1 MLSDPVLDASLPWGG
16 LPRGSIHQLEG
27 VPGDT
32 SVLSFAAGLTSRCA
46 GPDGRALWLRLRRDR
61 QETGEPYGPGL
72 ARYSLPPDRLML
84 VEARAIPDLLW
95 ALEEG
100 LRCTGFS
107 VALAEG
113 ISPDLTASRRL
124 QLAAEASGV
133 TALLVSPGPV
143 RTRSVALTRWRV
155 TAAPSARGVHRPRWQ
170 VELLHCRGGKPG
182 SWIMEWD
189 DAALGFAV
197 VPALASRALAQAV

>member
-1 MLSDPVLDASLPWGG
+1 MPGDASV
-16 LPRGSIHQLEG
+16 QA
-27 VPGDT
+27 
-32 SVLSFAAGLTSRCA
+32 FATGLTSRCA
-46 GPDGRALWLRLRRDR
+46 GADGRALWLRLRRDR

-72 ARYSLPPDRLML
+72 ARYGLPPDRLML
-84 VEARAIPDLLW
+84 VEARAPSDLLW
-95 ALEEG
+95 AVEEG
-100 LRCTGFS
+100 LRGGALS

-113 ISPDLTASRRL
+113 VSPDVTASRRL

-133 TALLVSPGPV
+133 TALLVSSGPV
-143 RTRSVALTRWRV
+143 RARSVALTRWRV